1 MEVREYDEML
11 NILNWATNNPVIFTI
26 MFFATLIFLG
36 FVLIGAFKIILKK
49 QIEVTSRGIKVSDIK
64 GNFFSGKVSVNDIKD
79 CVKFIEEKQTELVD
93 DIHGIKDRFFRQSK
107 DYAKS
112 RIIASK
118 NSIIEMY
125 KIAYANVYF
134 KKESSHK
141 LSKEEVVASI
151 GELSKEEIE
160 QRRKNFNGMD
170 NCSCKAK
177 CKSGLTYFEAMMTQD
192 FKPVFEKVYEIIEKN
207 HLINKGD
214 LEFDEEIRAKAIDLS
229 TTLRNQVMSY
239 EAPVDSEIA
248 KIVMDR
254 QIADLQAAI
263 TDGLRNS
270 RILSKK
276 KREIIKKIQENYE
289 NRKTEKLMQIF
300 DKIGTNNLE
309 NVIQGVGND
318 KKDHEGYDQDM

>member
-1 MEVREYDEML
+1 ML
-11 NILNWATNNPVIFTI
+11 DILNWASKNPIIFTI
-26 MFFATLIFLG
+26 IFFGTLIFVA
-36 FVLIGAFKIILKK
+36 FVLIWAFKIILKK
-49 QIEVTSRGIKVSDIK
+49 QIEVTSSGIKVSDKK
-64 GNFFSGKVSVNDIKD
+64 GSFLNGGKVSVNDIKD
-79 CVKFIEEKQTELVD
+79 CVKFIEEKQSELVD
-93 DIHGIKDRFFRQSK
+93 DIHGIKDRFFKQSK

-118 NSIIEMY
+118 NNIIEMY

-134 KKESSHK
+134 KKDTTRK
-141 LSKEEVVASI
+141 ISKEEVVASI
-151 GELSKEEIE
+151 GEISKEEIE
-160 QRRKNFNGMD
+160 QRRKNFGGMEV
-170 NCSCKAK
+170 CSCKGM

-254 QIADLQAAI
+254 QMADLQSAI

-276 KREIIKKIQENYE
+276 KREIIKKVQENYE
-289 NRKTEKLMQIF
+289 TRKTEKLMQIF
-300 DKIGTNNLE
+300 DKIGAINLE
-309 NVIQGVGND
+309 NVIEGVGND
-318 KKDHEGYDQDM
+318 NKDHEGYDQDM